1 MVFNRTSGNRHKVQE
16 IPFKGKTHSFFTV
29 GATEH
34 GPTTRGVVESPSLEI
49 SKPQMNTALRACFR
63 WPCLEQRGWSRWPPE
78 VPSNLNH
85 SVILRS
91 AELLSW
97 SQSVSAPQPTSC
109 RYFRV
114 SCHSTLSLLSIF
126 SSLFCILPAE
136 KLQFVIL
143 PSASYF
149 FLKVNTM
156 SCL

>member
-1 MVFNRTSGNRHKVQE
+1 MGTKHRIEKKKRKKQHL
-16 IPFKGKTHSFFTV
+16 FTINMLKPQDKLFR
-29 GATEH
+29 E
-34 GPTTRGVVESPSLEI
+34 VVESPSLEI
-49 SKPQMNTALRACFR
+49 LRNKLDTALSNQGC
-63 WPCLEQRGWSRWPPE
+63 SRWSPE
-78 VPSNLNH
+78 VPSDPHHQWFSWVLKVQSFSSEVNQF
-85 SVILRS
+85 
-91 AELLSW
+91 LLFR
-97 SQSVSAPQPTSC
+97 PHPSC